1 MPRLS
6 DASIK
11 SLPLPES
18 NSRIHY
24 DDAVAGF
31 GIRLTAKGAR
41 SFIFNYRVRGS
52 GRERRATIGA
62 FGDWTTAG
70 ARAKAKELRRLVD
83 DGGDPVGD
91 IEAERKAS
99 TVADLIERFEEE
111 HLPKRRPG
119 TVRGYKVCLDKYI
132 RPALG
137 SIKVADVTFADVD
150 ALHRKVTKV
159 AGPYAANRVHAVL
172 SIMFKLAVR
181 WGMRDS
187 SPTKGVER
195 NDENARERYLSG
207 DELARLL
214 DVLAKHPEKQAA
226 DIVRMLLLTG
236 ARKGEVMAMRWDQ
249 LDLTAGIWSKPAS
262 ATKQKKTH
270 TVPLSAPARQLLAE
284 IEQTSEWVFP
294 SYGGSGHVVGIN
306 KAWEGMLRK
315 AAISNFRIHDLRHSF
330 ASQLVSGGASLPLIG
345 ALLGHARPGT
355 TARYSHLFRGPA
367 AGRRRESRR
376 HPRSRRWSE
385 QGGDRAVAFPERR
398 PSWPLRTSPTNGSSS
413 ITCARSSATSADDC
427 AAAPRAMARPCPPT
441 TA

>member
-6 DASIK
+6 DTSIK

-31 GIRLTAKGAR
+31 GIRLTAKGAK
-41 SFIFNYRVRGS
+41 SFIFNYRVKGS
-52 GRERRATIGA
+52 GRERRYTIGS
-62 FGDWTTAG
+62 FGDWSTAG
-70 ARAKAKELRRLVD
+70 ARDKAKQLRRTVD

-91 IEAERKAS
+91 VEAEREAP
-99 TVADLIERFEEE
+99 TVGDLIARFEAE
-111 HLPKRRPG
+111 HLPRRRPG
-119 TVRGYKVCLDKYI
+119 TARGYQGSLDKYI

-137 SIKVADVTFADVD
+137 NIKVADVTFADID
-150 ALHRKVTKV
+150 GLHRKVTKV
-159 AGPYAANRVHAVL
+159 AGPYAGNRAHAVL

-195 NDENARERYLSG
+195 NDESARERYLSG

-226 DIVRMLLLTG
+226 DMVRLLLLTG

-249 LDLTAGIWSKPAS
+249 LDLTAGLWTKPAS
-262 ATKQKKTH
+262 TTKQKKNH
-270 TVPLSAPARQLLAE
+270 TAPLSAPARQLLAE
-284 IEQTSEWVFP
+284 IEHTSEWVFP
-294 SYGGSGHVVGIN
+294 SYGESGHVVGIN
-306 KAWEGMLRK
+306 KAWEAMLRK

-355 TARYSHLFRGPA
+355 THRYAHLFQDPQRA
-367 AGRRRESRR
+367 AVEKVASILEAASQNSMGATIEPFPKGGR
-376 HPRSRRWSE
+376 H
-385 QGGDRAVAFPERR
+385 GH
-398 PSWPLRTSPTNGSSS
+398 
-413 ITCARSSATSADDC
+413 
-427 AAAPRAMARPCPPT
+427 
-441 TA
+441 

>member
-1 MPRLS
+1 MPRLT

-24 DDAVAGF
+24 DSDGPPGF

-41 SFIFNYRVRGS
+41 SFIFNYRVKGS
-52 GRERRATIGA
+52 GRERRYTIGS

-70 ARAKAKELRRLVD
+70 ARDKAKQLRRMVD

-91 IEAERKAS
+91 VEAEREAP
-99 TVADLIERFEEE
+99 TVGILIERFEVE

-137 SIKVADVTFADVD
+137 RIKVADVVFADID

-195 NDENARERYLSG
+195 NDESARERYLSG

-249 LDLTAGIWSKPAS
+249 LDLTAGIWTKPAS
-262 ATKQKKTH
+262 ATKQKKNH
-270 TVPLSAPARQLLAE
+270 TSPLSAPARQLLAE

-294 SYGGSGHVVGIN
+294 SYGDSGHVVGIN
-306 KAWEGMLRK
+306 KAWQAMLRK
-315 AAISNFRIHDLRHSF
+315 AAINNFRLQGTSNNAVLCGVIFGLRGS
-330 ASQLVSGGASLPLIG
+330 
-345 ALLGHARPGT
+345 
-355 TARYSHLFRGPA
+355 A
-367 AGRRRESRR
+367 AISRR
-376 HPRSRRWSE
+376 S
-385 QGGDRAVAFPERR
+385 
-398 PSWPLRTSPTNGSSS
+398 GSV
-413 ITCARSSATSADDC
+413 
-427 AAAPRAMARPCPPT
+427 
-441 TA
+441 